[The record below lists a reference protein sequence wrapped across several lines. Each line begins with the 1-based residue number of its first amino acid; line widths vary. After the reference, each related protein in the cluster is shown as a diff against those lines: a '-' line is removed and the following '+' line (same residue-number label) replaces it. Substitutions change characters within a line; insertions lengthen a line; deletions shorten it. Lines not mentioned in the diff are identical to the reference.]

1 MPTYK
6 IKGTDIF
13 HSEKLYPNGSTIELR
28 KVDAERLADYLEFIK
43 AEPEIPAE
51 ELKKEKEKQ
60 EKEAANNK
68 SAAAQTTVQAG
79 NPVSTVQQANTPP
92 VKQNNYNRTKD
103 RNNRPQYQQNNKQN
117 QDRRT
122 QPFQTPAPA
131 TQTVP
136 AKIEAKTEPTVVQT
150 VETSEATL
158 EKTAQITPP
167 ANMRVS

>member
-43 AEPEIPAE
+43 EEPEIPAE
-51 ELKKEKEKQ
+51 EIKKEKEKQ

-68 SAAAQTTVQAG
+68 SAAQTTVQVTNSA
-79 NPVSTVQQANTPP
+79 PTVQQANTIP

-103 RNNRPQYQQNNKQN
+103 RSNRQQYQQINRQN
-117 QDRRT
+117 QDKRN
-122 QPFQTPAPA
+122 QTFPTPA
-131 TQTVP
+131 TQAVP
-136 AKIEAKTEPTVVQT
+136 AKIEVKTEPTVVQT
-150 VETSEATL
+150 AQTPESTP
-158 EKTAQITPP
+158 EKTAKIIPP
-167 ANMRVS
+167 PNMRVS

>member
-13 HSEKLYPNGSTIELR
+13 HSEKLYPNGSNIELR
-28 KVDAERLADYLEFIK
+28 TVDAERLADYLEFIK

-68 SAAAQTTVQAG
+68 SAAQTTVQVTNLA
-79 NPVSTVQQANTPP
+79 PTVQQANTIP

-103 RNNRPQYQQNNKQN
+103 RNNRQQYQQINRQN
-117 QDRRT
+117 QDKRN
-122 QPFQTPAPA
+122 QTFPTPA
-131 TQTVP
+131 TQAVP
-136 AKIEAKTEPTVVQT
+136 AKIEVKTEPTVVQT
-150 VETSEATL
+150 AQTVEATSE
-158 EKTAQITPP
+158 KTTQITPP
-167 ANMRVS
+167 PNMRVS